1 MSRVCWGA
9 SWRELMLDFGQIFR
23 NEIPVDSTN
32 CWNHSVES
40 LSSKSFILIKP
51 MEMFKTQLPLK
62 NMTRWMKCSTWLA
75 ANNKKKNTTHHR
87 QQLKIQTIFSHAVKW
102 PTPPRVIM
110 LTWAEIVE
118 RGVSSCPGCKLHPYP
133 IPLFKTRKRMCSKG
147 GKVLKTSRGWVGVC
161 VEFQV
166 HLKCNCVQGQ
176 CNVFVRDFHAENV
189 APNCY
194 TFLGVLT
201 FISCC

>member
-23 NEIPVDSTN
+23 NEIPVDSPN

-40 LSSKSFILIKP
+40 PSSKSFILIKP

-75 ANNKKKNTTHHR
+75 ANNKKKHDSSPAAAENSNYF
-87 QQLKIQTIFSHAVKW
+87 L
-102 PTPPRVIM
+102 PRGEVADPSASNYAH
-110 LTWAEIVE
+110 LG
-118 RGVSSCPGCKLHPYP
+118 RNSGGGVSSCPGCKLHPSP

-189 APNCY
+189 APNC
-194 TFLGVLT
+194 LE
-201 FISCC
+201 